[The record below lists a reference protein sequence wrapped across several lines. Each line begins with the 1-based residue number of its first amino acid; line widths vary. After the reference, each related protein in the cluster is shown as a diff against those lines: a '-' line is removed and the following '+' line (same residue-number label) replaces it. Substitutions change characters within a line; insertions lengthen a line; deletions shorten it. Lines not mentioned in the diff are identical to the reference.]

1 MENFYTKQ
9 ETDAILDAV
18 KNQLDE
24 AIEEIVTMSS
34 EDGQTPSNNKTLHIQ
49 IINEEDL

>member
-9 ETDAILDAV
+9 ETDAKLDTLKA
-18 KNQLDE
+18 QLDT
-24 AIEEIVTMSS
+24 AIEEVVTMSS